1 MHWTETRGSYVVFAC
16 GKSPIGQR
24 FCWGCELDWGEERL
38 TRGFIVFSGE
48 WKAVGLL
55 RTNCWSNV
63 GKRALTEEAV
73 LSGDIFCWGGRDEVR
88 GWKRGLAKLTLHQ
101 CWNNENPPPLACGTL
116 DPPCQVWFLPI
127 LGVTILPDSRCLN
140 LHYHVW
146 VQIPQGGLCH
156 TSRFL
161 LAFFGL
167 TVNVTWCS
175 RFPECG
181 REVQREFFGLFI
193 ASPAITMSDR
203 HGVLMLHGL
212 AGLRQIFSC

>member
-16 GKSPIGQR
+16 GKSQIGQR

-88 GWKRGLAKLTLHQ
+88 GWKRGLAKLTQHQ
-101 CWNNENPPPLACGTL
+101 CWNNENPPLLACGTL
-116 DPPCQVWFLPI
+116 DPPCQVWFLPV
-127 LGVTILPDSRCLN
+127 LGVAILPDSRCLN
-140 LHYHVW
+140 LYYHVW
-146 VQIPQGGLCH
+146 VQIPQGGLM
-156 TSRFL
+156 SYL
-161 LAFFGL
+161 QIP
-167 TVNVTWCS
+167 V
-175 RFPECG
+175 
-181 REVQREFFGLFI
+181 GLFWTDGECNMMHSI
-193 ASPAITMSDR
+193 PPSVGEKCSGNSWAY
-203 HGVLMLHGL
+203 L
-212 AGLRQIFSC
+212 